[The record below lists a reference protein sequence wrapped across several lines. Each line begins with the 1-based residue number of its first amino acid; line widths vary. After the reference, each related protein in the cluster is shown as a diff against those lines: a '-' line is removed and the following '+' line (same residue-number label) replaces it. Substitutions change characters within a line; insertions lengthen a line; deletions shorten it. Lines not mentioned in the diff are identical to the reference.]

1 MQSSCAF
8 LVPPLCVLH
17 YCNKV
22 RKGCLTFINLLV
34 MSELQHVLR
43 LSPRQSEV
51 LVLVPVALLIKF
63 PGKVLRPGSDLC
75 LSR

>member
-1 MQSSCAF
+1 MQSCAY

-22 RKGCLTFINLLV
+22 RKGCLTFINLLI
-34 MSELQHVLR
+34 MSEQQHILR
-43 LSPRQSEV
+43 LSARQSEV

-63 PGKVLRPGSDLC
+63 PRKVLRPGSDLC
-75 LSR
+75 LFR